1 MASLASAAPGLFP
14 FKVPCSS
21 ISGNPCICPT
31 NTQYNESTTTAIIGA
46 TASDVEAVIND
57 YFSVSWA
64 GYDLVMVQGPDNF
77 PGLSIR
83 DLNMTTAVGTYI
95 FSERVRI
102 QNIYYEQEQNSNA
115 AHNCSDLRSNVFILQ
130 LVFRFVFPDGS
141 FEQRSEQ
148 RGVIPYLS
156 GNGSFSGHW
165 HALKSDRIFENETL
179 VRFTRYFCQT
189 GNPIDFAAFD
199 QIALSNVTSV
209 LTATGK
215 LNGVSTDP
223 VSAQRF

>member
-1 MASLASAAPGLFP
+1 MMLFLALFMASLANAAPGLFP
-14 FKVPCSS
+14 FKLPCSS
-21 ISGNPCICPT
+21 ISGTPCLCPP
-31 NTQYNESTTTAIIGA
+31 NTQYNESTTIAYIGA
-46 TASDVEAVIND
+46 AASDVEALTND

-64 GYDLVMVQGPDNF
+64 GFNLVTVQGPDNF

-83 DLNMTTAVGTYI
+83 DLNITTAVGNYI
-95 FSERVRI
+95 FSER
-102 QNIYYEQEQNSNA
+102 
-115 AHNCSDLRSNVFILQ
+115 

-148 RGVIPYLS
+148 RGVIPYFL

-199 QIALSNVTSV
+199 QLALSNITSV
-209 LTATGK
+209 LAAAGK

-223 VSAQRF
+223 VSAQHF